1 MIQTS
6 VNPEAVAAMYAKA
19 DKIVRVGM
27 ATEAKQKK
35 EDQQKLKVS
44 ASKFGWRKE
53 LLLSMSEEDLKKL
66 DINGLSE
73 LLECSTSA
81 AYSYCKRYKIKI
93 KRKKPA
99 GELFNEFLAFRG
111 KPNYTPK
118 ELAKILN
125 CSESTIFKFAKRI
138 KVTLLRNNTKMRT
151 IMESTARG
159 RMFVELKDGKLKAMD
174 TSYKEIELTEAE
186 QAQLKAILTNK
197 IQPA

>member
-6 VNPEAVAAMYAKA
+6 VTTAAVEAMYAKA
-19 DKIVRVGM
+19 DKIITVGRLP
-27 ATEAKQKK
+27 EPKQKQIK
-35 EDQQKLKVS
+35 QAEIKVS
-44 ASKFGWRKE
+44 ASKFGWRRE
-53 LLLSMSEEDLKKL
+53 LLLSMNEADLKKL
-66 DINGLSE
+66 DINELAE
-73 LLECSTSA
+73 LLECSTST

-93 KRKKPA
+93 KGKKPA

-151 IMESTARG
+151 IMESSARG